1 MSKVKFFY
9 STVNDDGTTSELT
22 PEGWAQ
28 VVEVQMPEGTTF
40 DEIPLEEAEETVL
53 ADLEDKGIEIGEV
66 TQVTVV
72 GTDAD
77 GNEAYYDYDLVEDDE
92 GNLSLDPKEP
102 DDDYAAL
109 LGGDNNGEDD
119 HPENDDEDEDD
130 DDSHSWWC

>member
-28 VVEVQMPEGTTF
+28 VVEVQMPEGTAF

-53 ADLEDKGIEIGEV
+53 ADLEEKGIEIGEV

-77 GNEAYYDYDLVEDDE
+77 GNEAYYDYNLVEDDK
-92 GNLSLDPKEP
+92 GNLSLEPKSE

-109 LGGDNNGEDD
+109 LGGDDPDEDD
-119 HPENDDEDEDD
+119 HPDKDDEDD
-130 DDSHSWWC
+130 DDDHGWWC